1 MNGRLA
7 LSLFV
12 SLAALYFAVFT
23 GHPVS
28 GDERLLFDM
37 ARSLTIDGT
46 FELALSTDQRPAFD
60 VGPHEIMP
68 SANVEPLQAYL
79 SAPLVLLARYVP
91 EIGVMHTVWLFNI
104 FVTALT
110 AALLY
115 AYGLHLGY
123 RQRTA
128 ALTALIFGLA
138 TIALPYT
145 QMYFREPLLALCGL
159 AAAYFTERWYA
170 APRRF
175 AWLIA
180 AFGAAL
186 AATLTKQAG
195 AVFVIAPLLGM
206 LSLVMRQRRAWYILL
221 IGATFAVGIIALRW
235 ESTLGRFLT
244 PERLERAAQRL
255 PEALPAYLISPGFS
269 LWAFSPILLAGL
281 IGAAYLWREGRF
293 RVALLPL
300 AVLLGFAVGH
310 PILHSDYWYGGLGWG
325 PRFLVPTTP
334 FLCLWLL
341 PIVESFF
348 GRMRRVGKV
357 GFIALLT
364 LSAAVQLIAISLPP
378 TRYGAAL
385 AEASQREGRPIVAWR
400 EGVWDLRYQPILVTL
415 QQIGSAPSAVAWD
428 VLHVGGVILPLCA
441 LSLALA
447 LIGLRRR
454 VVAWLSLAALIGTL
468 YIGLR
473 AVYPDPRYGG
483 DDSTLWSALRLI
495 EATLKPGDV
504 LIVNSDAYR
513 PFIANYYKRGNPAYV
528 IPTPEG
534 ETVDPDNPPR
544 ILSANPEARA
554 NPYFQSLF
562 ARLAERSQRWLFLTE
577 YTPFT
582 PNRHR
587 VTEEFLARHYF
598 PAQELFSAPTA
609 RLLTFAP
616 IGAPPMRIP
625 PFPKHTA
632 DVPFGMATLI
642 GFDLPRGT
650 RYRAGDFLPISLLWR
665 AEGFPSDLDLL
676 DYSVNLSLIDANGF
690 TVAQRVAQPRGTFGG
705 FTIWQA
711 GALYRDHH
719 ALQLPADLPAGTYEL
734 WLLLTDWR
742 DGSALPLRNG
752 SGDRAVLVTVEIEPK
767 GDSAAHSLR

>member
-23 GHPVS
+23 GYPVS

-37 ARSLTIDGT
+37 ARSLTVDGT
-46 FELALSTDQRPAFD
+46 FELALSADQRPAFD
-60 VGPHEIMP
+60 VRPHQIMP
-68 SANVEPLQAYL
+68 SADVEPLQAYL
-79 SAPLVLLARYVP
+79 SAPLVLLARHLP
-91 EIGVMHTVWLFNI
+91 EIGVMHTVWLFNLL
-104 FVTALT
+104 VTALT

-115 AYGLHLGY
+115 VYGVRLGY
-123 RQRTA
+123 ARRVA

-138 TIALPYT
+138 TIALPYA

-159 AAAYFTERWYA
+159 AAAYFTERWCA

-175 AWLIA
+175 VWLIVALGA
-180 AFGAAL
+180 AFAAV
-186 AATLTKQAG
+186 LTKQAG
-195 AVFVIAPLLGM
+195 AVFIIAPLLGI
-206 LSLVMRQRRAWYILL
+206 LSLVTRQRQAWYILL
-221 IGATFAVGIIALRW
+221 IGAAFVVSIIALRW
-235 ESTLGRFLT
+235 ESTLGRLLT
-244 PERLERAAQRL
+244 PERLERAAQSL

-269 LWAFSPILLAGL
+269 VWVFSPILLAGL
-281 IGAAYLWREGRF
+281 IGAAYLWRERRF
-293 RVALLPL
+293 RTAILPL

-310 PILHSDYWYGGLGWG
+310 PLLHSDYWYGGLGWG

-364 LSAAVQLIAISLPP
+364 LSAVVQLIAISLPP

-428 VLHVGGVILPLCA
+428 VLHVGGVVLPLCA
-441 LSLALA
+441 LSLAVAA
-447 LIGLRRR
+447 LGARHKRM
-454 VVAWLSLAALIGTL
+454 AWLSLPVLAATL

-473 AVYPDPRYGG
+473 ALYPDPRYGG

-495 EATLKPGDV
+495 ESTLKSGDV

-513 PFIANYYKRGNPAYV
+513 PFIANYYKRSNPAYV

-534 ETVDPDNPPR
+534 ETVDPDDPPP
-544 ILSANPEARA
+544 IVSANPEERA

-562 ARLAERSQRWLFLTE
+562 ARLAERSRRWLFLTE

-582 PNRHR
+582 PNRYR

-616 IGAPPMRIP
+616 ISAPPMRVP
-625 PFPKHTA
+625 PFPKYA
-632 DVPFGMATLI
+632 ANVPFGVATLI
-642 GFDLPRGT
+642 GFDLPCGT
-650 RYRAGDFLPISLLWR
+650 HYHAGDFLPISLVWR
-665 AEGFPSDLDLL
+665 AEGFPSDLDPL
-676 DYSVNLSLIDANGF
+676 DYSVNLSLIDAQGV

-705 FTIWQA
+705 FTAWQA

-719 ALQLPADLPAGTYEL
+719 ALQLPDDLPAGTYEL

-742 DGSALPLRNG
+742 NGQVLPLRDG
-752 SGDRAVLVTVEIEPK
+752 SGDHAVLITLEVMPN
-767 GDSAAHSLR
+767 GDLAAHSLR